1 MSKILVLDEAT
12 ANQIAAG
19 EVVERPVSVVK
30 ELVEN
35 SLDAGA
41 NRISVELV
49 AGGSDC
55 IKVVDNG
62 NGMSPQDATL
72 CFQRH
77 ATSKIKIAEDLNRI
91 VTLGFRGEAM
101 ASIAAVAKVT
111 LITRQ
116 EDELAGTKV
125 FIEAGEMKEVS
136 PVGCPVGTSIEVK
149 DLFYNTPARKKF
161 LKTATAET
169 NQISD
174 MLSRIALAR
183 PKVRFELRSGAKV
196 IFFSPGTGFIKDTA
210 AGIYGAENVRSMLEV
225 NYRGSLLT
233 LSGLISKP
241 VLTRASRL
249 YQNFFIN
256 GRYIRSGFI
265 ASLLQQSYQTLI
277 PAGRFPMAV
286 LHLQLDPSQV
296 DVNVHPTKMEVRF
309 AQEKE
314 VQQELLEA
322 LSQTL
327 ILPQAIPGLW
337 EVMPGRNNMASEAT
351 VDKPKEKLADMP
363 VQQTGETSK
372 TEISSNKVEISA
384 PSKEQL
390 SFPLPIQHLS
400 AKEAATKEE
409 PLFKPREKAVPQP
422 TQNQGVLES
431 TNTYQIMEESIFPY
445 LTPVGQVPPTYVLA
459 HGDAGLYIIDQHA
472 AHERVLYER
481 YSKLLQQ
488 NARSQMLLQP
498 ITLEIPQHESQL
510 VIQHILDFQESGFI
524 LEHFG
529 GDTFLLRGVPDSAED
544 APKEVFLDLLARLQ
558 EFPEQR
564 LNKGLVIEQ
573 LAASMACRDAVKAN
587 AHLGNPEIKALLE
600 GLAKCQQPFT
610 CPHGR
615 PTLIHITQEELKKR
629 FKR

>member
-41 NRISVELV
+41 SKISVELV
-49 AGGSDC
+49 EGGADC

-62 NGMSPQDATL
+62 SGMSSEDATL

-77 ATSKIKIAEDLNRI
+77 ATSKIKIAADLHRI

-116 EDELAGTKV
+116 EEDLAGTKV
-125 FIEAGEMKEVS
+125 VIEAGEIKEVS

-183 PKVRFELRSGAKV
+183 PMVRFELRSGGKV
-196 IFFSPGTGFIKDTA
+196 LFFSPGTGMLKDTA
-210 AGIYGAENVRSMLEV
+210 ASIYGVENVRSMLEV
-225 NYRGSLLT
+225 NYQGSLLSLT
-233 LSGLISKP
+233 GLISKP

-256 GRYIRSGFI
+256 GRYIRSALLSSI
-265 ASLLQQSYQTLI
+265 LQQSYQNLI
-277 PAGRFPMAV
+277 PAGRFPIAV
-286 LHLQLDPSQV
+286 LQLKLDPAQV

-309 AQEKE
+309 AREKE

-327 ILPQAIPGLW
+327 SLPKVIPGLW
-337 EVMPGRNNMASEAT
+337 EIMPGRSQ
-351 VDKPKEKLADMP
+351 EKLVTTEQP
-363 VQQTGETSK
+363 TSANK
-372 TEISSNKVEISA
+372 EINTTKVPDTIQ
-384 PSKEQL
+384 SKEQM
-390 SFPLPIQHLS
+390 SFSLPQP
-400 AKEAATKEE
+400 APQTARVKEE
-409 PLFKPREKAVPQP
+409 PLFRPREITSPATHQVQEHKD
-422 TQNQGVLES
+422 N
-431 TNTYQIMEESIFPY
+431 YQAADNIFPY

-459 HGDAGLYIIDQHA
+459 YGDAGLYIIDQHA
-472 AHERVLYER
+472 AHERVLYEK
-481 YSKLLQQ
+481 YFKLLQEKAQ
-488 NARSQMLLQP
+488 SQMLLQP
-498 ITLEIPQHESQL
+498 ITLEIPQHEAQL
-510 VIQHILDFQESGFI
+510 VIQHILDFQAVGFI

-529 GDTFLLRGVPDSAED
+529 GDTFLLRGVPAGAAD
-544 APKEVFLDLLARLQ
+544 APREIFLDLLARLREMPGQ
-558 EFPEQR
+558 KLDQ
-564 LNKGLVIEQ
+564 GLVIEQ
-573 LAASMACRDAVKAN
+573 LAASMACRDAVKAK
-587 AHLGNPEIKALLE
+587 AHLGNSEIKALLE
-600 GLAKCQQPFT
+600 GLAQCQQPFC

-615 PTLIHITQEELKKR
+615 PTLIHITHEELKKR